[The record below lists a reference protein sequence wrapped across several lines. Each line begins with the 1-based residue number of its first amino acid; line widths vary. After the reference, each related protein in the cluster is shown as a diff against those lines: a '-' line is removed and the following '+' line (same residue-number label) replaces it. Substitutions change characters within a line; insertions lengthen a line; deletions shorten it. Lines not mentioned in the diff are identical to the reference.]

1 MNEDYSKSRPENRE
15 NNKMTTK
22 IQKPDQPEF
31 CLSARLMVDGDL
43 SLAVT
48 SSFQFINPVSFI
60 FGQWL
65 RPGLFSIAGFIFTR

>member
-22 IQKPDQPEF
+22 IQKPGQSEF

-43 SLAVT
+43 PMIAAISR
-48 SSFQFINPVSFI
+48 
-60 FGQWL
+60 WL
-65 RPGLFSIAGFIFTR
+65 

>member
-1 MNEDYSKSRPENRE
+1 MHEDYSKSRPENRE

-43 SLAVT
+43 PMIAAISR
-48 SSFQFINPVSFI
+48 
-60 FGQWL
+60 WL
-65 RPGLFSIAGFIFTR
+65 